1 MTSAE
6 GRRERRRRETR
17 ERLLNAALELFA
29 AQGYAA
35 TTYDHI
41 AARADVSRQTAF
53 NHFPRKE
60 DFVRGWVELRHRR
73 LAELVTVAGADT
85 SPFELLASLL
95 RVLASF
101 NGADGDN
108 APTGGAYA
116 LTKDFHDNGILH
128 AVFTEGATVPV
139 PFTAAFERART
150 RGELRPDVPPE
161 VAGELLY
168 DSYLGTLGRWLA
180 GGAAFPLA
188 ETLENRL
195 AVLLKGLSP
204 ENPPGSPVSP
214 EHPPR

>member
-1 MTSAE
+1 MTVTNAE

-17 ERLLNAALELFA
+17 ERLLKAALELFGS
-29 AQGYAA
+29 QGYSA

-73 LAELVTVAGADT
+73 LTELALAADADAPLFELV
-85 SPFELLASLL
+85 ASLL

-101 NGADGDN
+101 NGAEGD
-108 APTGGAYA
+108 YA
-116 LTKDFHDNGILH
+116 LTKDFYDSGILH
-128 AVFTEGATVPV
+128 AVFTDGATVPV
-139 PFTAAFERART
+139 SFKTAFERAAA
-150 RGELRPDVPPE
+150 RGELRPGVPPE
-161 VAGELLY
+161 VAAELLY

-180 GGAAFPLA
+180 GGAAFPLT

-195 AVLLKGLSP
+195 AVLLGGLT
-204 ENPPGSPVSP
+204 PGDT
-214 EHPPR
+214 PR